1 MAGPALLGP
10 DEPDPVTRENEAGT
24 SSFFLTCDHAGR
36 VFPRRLGTLIKTAEV
51 QFHHEITN
59 QHLWNR
65 F

>member
-1 MAGPALLGP
+1 MIRIPLGKFAQLKR
-10 DEPDPVTRENEAGT
+10 DQADR
-24 SSFFLTCDHAGR
+24 C
-36 VFPRRLGTLIKTAEV
+36 PRRLGTLIKTAEV